1 MIYTCANK
9 KIKIPFFGK
18 IVFYI
23 TDFFGIDL
31 VRCSFIL
38 VLCLSIAEPHCTF
51 FRYPGFGGLEEQY
64 SLIIQSGLARI
75 LDLVKTAPDT
85 SKLDQISLLEA
96 IKVPPGI
103 YCYNH

>member
-1 MIYTCANK
+1 MT
-9 KIKIPFFGK
+9 
-18 IVFYI
+18 
-23 TDFFGIDL
+23 
-31 VRCSFIL
+31 
-38 VLCLSIAEPHCTF
+38 VLFCFKAVTLYSRALLYLL
-51 FRYPGFGGLEEQY
+51 RYPGFGGLEEQY

-103 YCYNH
+103 YFYIH